1 MNNKAENS
9 RLLYDKNKADLGSLD
24 LFDKIINVKLTDADG
39 NEYLIRSD
47 YEMYYP
53 NLTASIITPDTSGV
67 SISQKN
73 SKFYIRKCTYKP
85 SIKVNYK
92 RVSLSTPVSVD
103 LYLSNFFMLDRSGK
117 LLKTFNSI
125 TNRLVRVDIALG
137 YFGQFKSLMQKGK
150 AQDIQ
155 VEDLFNFD
163 KDMLT
168 SHGITVITMNNV
180 VYVQTDK
187 LPPDMTVHVHGYV
200 GTYYSAKGI
209 QDLAEG
215 LPDNYEDIL
224 KENIIIQSDYTVSGG
239 TSLFEKA
246 CFEMITQNWV
256 SGAVDLSKPELKEF
270 AENVDKKTNR
280 VIKGSMTEAQA
291 KVYGLKVNFSA
302 GVHRLSVEYDNVNG
316 GVTTPKVPSAST
328 AINKL
333 NNILAKF
340 NFSKTVCHT
349 LIPEDGSLF
358 LYLEEEASTGDNLLT
373 PKLLAQYEKT
383 SATVYWDNKLPAVY
397 NITTDSLCTVSCP
410 FFFLL
415 NPFQKF
421 YFKSA
426 YALSG
431 MVTYYANFTAEENE
445 FYALWQ
451 TISFATVEDIN
462 ECNIVC
468 TGKKKRG
475 A

>member
-24 LFDKIINVKLTDADG
+24 LFDKVINVKLTDADG

-73 SKFYIRKCTYKP
+73 SKFYIRKCAYKP
-85 SIKVNYK
+85 SLKVNYK

-187 LPPDMTVHVHGYV
+187 LPPDMTVHIHGYV

-209 QDLAEG
+209 QDLAGG
-215 LPDNYEDIL
+215 LPSNYEDIL
-224 KENIIIQSDYTVSGG
+224 RENIIIQSDYTVSRGN
-239 TSLFEKA
+239 TLFEEA
-246 CFEMITQNWV
+246 CFEMITKNWV

-270 AENVDKKTNR
+270 AKNVDKNNM
-280 VIKGSMTEAQA
+280 IKVGSMTDAQA
-291 KVYGLKVNFSA
+291 MVYGLQVHFSA
-302 GVHRLSVEYDNVNG
+302 GVHKLSAAYDEANG
-316 GVTTPKVPSAST
+316 EAKIEKVKTANT
-328 AINKL
+328 AIEKL
-333 NNILAKF
+333 NNILAKV

-358 LYLEEEASTGDNLLT
+358 LYLEEEASTGDKLLT
-373 PKLLAQYEKT
+373 PKLLAQYDKT

-468 TGKKKRG
+468 TGKKKG
-475 A
+475 GV

>member
-1 MNNKAENS
+1 MNKAENV
-9 RLLYDKNKADLGSLD
+9 RFLFDKDKVSLSNLD
-24 LFDKIINVKLTDADG
+24 LFDKVINVKLTDIEG

-53 NLTASIITPDTSGV
+53 NLMSSIISPGAKDNTSRFTPQMS
-67 SISQKN
+67 N
-73 SKFYIRKCTYKP
+73 RFYIRKCTYKP

-92 RVSLSTPVSVD
+92 RVSLSTPVNID
-103 LYLSNFFMLDRSGK
+103 LFLSNFFLLDRSGK
-117 LLKTFNSI
+117 LLKNFNSI
-125 TNRLVRVDIALG
+125 TNRLVRVDIAMG
-137 YFGQFKSLMQKGK
+137 YFGQFKESVQKGK

-155 VEDLFNFD
+155 VNDLFNFD
-163 KDMLT
+163 KDMLAK
-168 SHGITVITMNNV
+168 HGITVITMNSV

-187 LPPDMTVHVHGYV
+187 LPPDMTVHIHGYV
-200 GTYYSAKGI
+200 GTYYASKGI
-209 QDLAEG
+209 QDLEQG

-224 KENIIIQSDYTVSGG
+224 KDNIIIQSDYTVRGSQ
-239 TSLFEKA
+239 TLFGKA
-246 CFEMITQNWV
+246 CFEMITKNWV
-256 SGAVDLSKPELKEF
+256 SGAVDLTEPELKEF
-270 AENVDKKTNR
+270 AKNVNKDTKMI
-280 VIKGSMTEAQA
+280 IKGSMNDAQA
-291 KVYGLKVNFSA
+291 RMYGIQVHLSA
-302 GVHRLSVEYDNVNG
+302 GAEKLASDYDEEHEG
-316 GVTTPKVPSAST
+316 ETIQKVPPSST
-328 AINKL
+328 AVGKL
-333 NNILAKF
+333 NNILNKF

-349 LIPEDGSLF
+349 LIPEDGSMY
-358 LYLEEEASTGDNLLT
+358 LYLESEASTGDKLLT
-373 PKLLAQYEKT
+373 PKVLAQYNKT

-426 YALSG
+426 YVLSG
-431 MVTYYANFTAEENE
+431 MVSYYANFTAEENE

-468 TGKKKRG
+468 TGKKVR
-475 A
+475 